1 MTIKWQD
8 YLAERLQDQ
17 AFAKAYYDLEPE
29 FQVAQEVIRLR
40 LKRGWTQKELAE
52 RVGTKQSG
60 ISRLENASIKPS
72 LAFVQK
78 VAAALGA
85 KVEIHLVASDSEPT
99 L

>member
-8 YLAERLQDQ
+8 YLAEKLQDQ
-17 AFAKAYYDLEPE
+17 TFAKAYHELEPE
-29 FQVAQEVIRLR
+29 FQVAREVIRLR

-52 RVGTKQSG
+52 RAGTKQSG

-85 KVEIHLVASDSEPT
+85 KIEIHLVARDSEQT
-99 L
+99 S

>member
-8 YLAERLQDQ
+8 YLAEKLQDQ
-17 AFAKAYYDLEPE
+17 AFAKVYYELEPE

-40 LKRGWTQKELAE
+40 LKHGWTQKELAE

-85 KVEIHLVASDSEPT
+85 NVEIHLVPRDSEQT
-99 L
+99 S

>member
-8 YLAERLQDQ
+8 YLAEKLQDQ
-17 AFAKAYYDLEPE
+17 TFAKAYHELEPE

-40 LKRGWTQKELAE
+40 LKHGWTQKELAE

-85 KVEIHLVASDSEPT
+85 NVEIHLVPRDSEQT
-99 L
+99 S